1 VSWNTTGHAVDELD
15 ARLIVRAPL
24 WDRVAPYGYVEGTYN
39 CTRTDFDDGAWGA
52 GAGGG
57 LDFALAKHLH
67 LFGEAGL
74 RVDTKGKGQFIGA
87 AGIKL
92 PF

>member
-1 VSWNTTGHAVDELD
+1 VVDEID
-15 ARLIVRAPL
+15 VRLIARAPL

-39 CTRTDFDDGAWGA
+39 TLGTDFDDGAWGA